1 MVAGDAK
8 HQLSEPPCL
17 APSKEPTEA
26 SSASGLQG
34 AWRVR
39 LKGGCTYNFCFQ
51 RNQTKNKFCIR
62 LQQGQTSKEKRH
74 PCSKVP
80 NSSSA
85 LKDVH
90 RLETAGKLGGGR
102 LTLWEPWI
110 QRAAPCDMLC
120 LVPAV
125 PEPSLVPHHLLK
137 WSEMLGGLHAL
148 PLFTLS

>member
-17 APSKEPTEA
+17 ALSEEPTEA

-90 RLETAGKLGGGR
+90 RLETAGKLGEVGWHSESHGYKEQLLVTCSALYQLSLSPR
-102 LTLWEPWI
+102 SFLSTSLNDL
-110 QRAAPCDMLC
+110 RC
-120 LVPAV
+120 LMA
-125 PEPSLVPHHLLK
+125 SMHCHF
-137 WSEMLGGLHAL
+137 L
-148 PLFTLS
+148 P